1 MKSIIK
7 TQNARFAR
15 RAARVRAKISG
26 TAERPRLSV
35 FKSHRYMYAQ
45 IIDDTKGNTLASFSS
60 KDVKDLPAGKAGK
73 SPADR
78 AKEVGIGLAK
88 KAIAAKIKKVVFD
101 KGGYLYA
108 GKIKLVADGAR
119 EGGLEF

>member
-1 MKSIIK
+1 MKSAITK
-7 TQNARFAR
+7 QNTKFAR

-35 FKSHRYMYAQ
+35 FKSHRYIYAQ
-45 IIDDTKGNTLASFSS
+45 IIDDVKGNTLVAFSS
-60 KDVKDLPAGKAGK
+60 KEAKGK

-78 AKEVGIGLAK
+78 AKEVGLGLAK
-88 KAIAAKIKKVVFD
+88 KAVAAKVKKVVFD
-101 KGGYLYA
+101 KSGYLYA

>member
-15 RAARVRAKISG
+15 RAARVRAKIAG

-35 FKSHRYMYAQ
+35 FKSHRYIYAQ
-45 IIDDTKGNTLASFSS
+45 LIDDTKGNTLVAFSS
-60 KDVKDLPAGKAGK
+60 KEAKGK

-78 AKEVGIGLAK
+78 AKEVGLGLAK
-88 KAIAAKIKKVVFD
+88 KAVAAKVKKVVYD
-101 KGGYLYA
+101 RGGYLYA
-108 GKIKLVADGAR
+108 GKIKLVAEGAR

>member
-7 TQNARFAR
+7 KQNTRFAR
-15 RAARVRAKISG
+15 RAARVRAKVSG

-45 IIDDTKGNTLASFSS
+45 IIDDTKGNTLAAFSS
-60 KDVKDLPAGKAGK
+60 KDAKGK

-88 KAIAAKIKKVVFD
+88 VAIAAKIKKVVFD